1 MLEKVLGVKTCLCK
15 NWLVKKLVCVEAGY
29 QTILD
34 YIKLDYARL
43 YWTILNAWGWE
54 GWGGTAAKA
63 KSVEGETKT
72 TRCITRTSTKHAG
85 S

>member
-54 GWGGTAAKA
+54 GWRGG
-63 KSVEGETKT
+63 GGGGGGN
-72 TRCITRTSTKHAG
+72 G
-85 S
+85 SESKIRGRRN

>member
-43 YWTILNAWGWE
+43 YW
-54 GWGGTAAKA
+54 GG
-63 KSVEGETKT
+63 GGGGGG
-72 TRCITRTSTKHAG
+72 HG
-85 S
+85 SESKIRGRRN